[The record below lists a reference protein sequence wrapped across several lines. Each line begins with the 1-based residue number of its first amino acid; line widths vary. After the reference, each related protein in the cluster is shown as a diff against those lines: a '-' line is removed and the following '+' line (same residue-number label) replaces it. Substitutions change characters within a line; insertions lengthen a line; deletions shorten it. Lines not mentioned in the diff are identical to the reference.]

1 MAQMWCGLIEEY
13 RNRLPLPPTNPVVT
27 LYEGNTPLVRS
38 AAIEQRVRKAS
49 AASGRSVSHVEV
61 YLKFEGANPTGSF
74 KDRGMTVAMSK
85 VKADGTQMVACAST
99 GNTSA
104 SAAAYAVAAGVGCAV
119 ILPAGKIALGKL
131 AQAVM
136 HGAQLVA
143 VDGNFDD
150 CLRITRELTE
160 KYPVALVNSINP
172 YRLQG
177 QKTAAFEI
185 CDALGDAPDIHV
197 LPVGNAGNISAY
209 WMGYNEYFGR
219 KVASSIEDSALHLK
233 PQTTRLPRMWG
244 IQASGAA
251 PFVIGHPIENPETIA
266 TAIRIG
272 NPASWNYAAAARDDS
287 GGLIAAVSDAAIMDA
302 QSIIA
307 SEAGLF
313 CEPASAASVAGLLA
327 MAAQGQVYEGSRIV
341 CTLTGN
347 GLKDTATA
355 MESRGDVKPP
365 VIAPELSAAVKALG
379 L

>member
-1 MAQMWCGLIEEY
+1 MAQMWNGLLEEY
-13 RNRLPLPPTNPVVT
+13 HNRLPVEPGDPIVT
-27 LYEGNTPLVRS
+27 LYEGNTPLVR
-38 AAIEQRVRKAS
+38 ATALEQHVGEAS
-49 AASGRSVSHVEV
+49 AKAGVDSTGTEIYV
-61 YLKFEGANPTGSF
+61 KFEGANPTGSF
-74 KDRGMTVAMSK
+74 KDRGMTMAMTK
-85 VKADGTQMVACAST
+85 VKAEGTRMVACAST

-136 HGAQLVA
+136 HGAKLVA

-209 WMGYNEYFGR
+209 WMGYCEYFGR
-219 KVASSIEDSALHLK
+219 KVASSIEESALKLR
-233 PQTTRLPRMWG
+233 PQTTKLPRMWG
-244 IQASGAA
+244 IQAKGAA
-251 PFVIGHPIENPETIA
+251 PFVAGHPIANPETIA

-272 NPASWNYAAAARDDS
+272 NPASWSYAAAARDDS
-287 GGLIAAVSDAAIMDA
+287 EGLITAVSDEAIMEA
-302 QSIIA
+302 QAIIA
-307 SEAGLF
+307 AQIGVF
-313 CEPASAASVAGLLA
+313 CEPASAASVAGLLEL
-327 MAAQGQVYEGSRIV
+327 AAQGQVPPHARIV

-355 MESRGDVKPP
+355 MEVRGDVTPE
-365 VIAPELSAAVKALG
+365 VISPSLDAAVKALG

>member
-1 MAQMWCGLIEEY
+1 MADMWSGLLREY
-13 RNRLPLPPTNPVVT
+13 RDRLPLEDDDPIVT
-27 LYEGNTPLVRS
+27 LFEGNTPLVR
-38 AAIEQRVRKAS
+38 APRLEQ
-49 AASGRSVSHVEV
+49 HVAQAGQTAGV
-61 YLKFEGANPTGSF
+61 DSTGTQIFVKFEGANPTGSF
-74 KDRGMTVAMSK
+74 KDRGMTMAMTK
-85 VKADGTQMVACAST
+85 VKAAGTRMVACAST

-104 SAAAYAVAAGVGCAV
+104 SAAAYAVAAGVECAV

-136 HGAQLVA
+136 HGAKLVA
-143 VDGNFDD
+143 VEGNFDD
-150 CLRITRELTE
+150 CLRLTRELTE

-219 KVASSIEDSALHLK
+219 TVASSLEDSALRLK
-233 PQTTRLPRMWG
+233 PQTTKLPQMWG
-244 IQASGAA
+244 IQATGAA
-251 PFVIGHPIENPETIA
+251 PFVAGHPVNNPETIA

-272 NPASWNYAAAARDDS
+272 NPASWDYAVAARDDS
-287 GGLIAAVSDAAIMDA
+287 HGLITAVSDEKIMEA
-302 QSIIA
+302 QSILA
-307 SEAGLF
+307 AEVGLF

-327 MAAQGQVYEGSRIV
+327 LAASGQVPGGSKIV

-347 GLKDTATA
+347 GLKDTVTA
-355 MESRGDVKPP
+355 MEAKGDTKPQ
-365 VIAPELSAAVKALG
+365 VIAPELGAAVKLLG